1 MFSIRDDG
9 LLRGGI
15 FRRMIAFTI
24 DMTLVAFLLQL
35 AGVAGFW
42 LTDGHIRASSGFGST
57 LCQSRAAPPLGLAI
71 PQSFRVDFVTECA
84 ASLFGAPYSR
94 SAKIGRRTRI
104 DAVMREEAVTIPLDA
119 SGRAGAILDLSLFI
133 LPLFA
138 AMRIFFERDGGR
150 TLGRRLTGLRLIAKD
165 VAILD
170 RRRLVIRYAA
180 MFAPLAPG
188 VAFDAWIATLPPFG
202 LMGAARS
209 LAVFRGLCDG
219 RGARRARLS
228 LGRDRHGARS
238 RRLLRPS
245 HRRRRRARLTGFSPL
260 CAYAQTR
267 SRRSLRNSIVRRA

>member
-104 DAVMREEAVTIPLDA
+104 DAVIREEAVTIPLDA
-119 SGRAGAILDLSLFI
+119 SGRPGAILDLSLFI

-138 AMRIFFERDGGR
+138 AMRILSERDGGR
-150 TLGRRLTGLRLIAKD
+150 TLGRRLTGLHLIAKD
-165 VAILD
+165 AVILD

-188 VAFDAWIATLPPFG
+188 VAFDVWIATLPPFG
-202 LMGAARS
+202 LWERLDLSQFFEAYATVAAPVA
-209 LAVFRGLCDG
+209 LAFLWAAIDMA
-219 RGARRARLS
+219 RGADAYYDRLV
-228 LGRDRHGARS
+228 GGAVVRD
-238 RRLLRPS
+238 
-245 HRRRRRARLTGFSPL
+245 
-260 CAYAQTR
+260 
-267 SRRSLRNSIVRRA
+267 